1 MNIKKIIIR
10 QENKKDYDNIYNL
23 VKKSF
28 NTALLSDGKE
38 HKLVNSLRESKAYIP
53 KLSLVA
59 EYNKEIVGYIMFTK
73 VELGNKKAIAL
84 APLAVAPEYQKL
96 GIGKSLIEEG
106 HNLAM
111 KLNYE
116 YCLVLGSEN
125 YYPKFGYIP
134 ASKLGI
140 TAPFNVPDK
149 NFMVVDFLNQNIKI
163 NETVKYPRE
172 FFEL

>member
-1 MNIKKIIIR
+1 MNIKNIIIR
-10 QENKKDYDNIYNL
+10 QENKKDYNNIYNL

-28 NTALLSDGKE
+28 KTAPLSDGKE
-38 HKLVNSLRESKAYIP
+38 HILVNSLRDSKAYIP

-73 VELGNKKAIAL
+73 VGLGNKNALAL
-84 APLAVAPEYQKL
+84 APLAVAPGYQNL

-106 HNLAM
+106 HKLAIE
-111 KLNYE
+111 LNYE

-140 TAPFNVPDK
+140 KSPFNVPDE
-149 NFMVVDFLNQNIKI
+149 NFMVVDFLKQNIKI
-163 NETVKYPRE
+163 NETVKYPKE